1 MTKILNN
8 KIFKSIFTLLKTCF
22 FAILIVYILFVG
34 YQRLSGN
41 KSIFGYR
48 MFTVA
53 TGSMTGAYNIND
65 VIAVKD
71 YDVNKLRVGD
81 DIAYSGN
88 RGGLENKF
96 VTHRI
101 IKIEDATNGGKIIV
115 TKGVKNQVED
125 PPIRRERRVL
135 SPAGIRVTDKQ
146 VLGKVV
152 GVVPIV
158 SQVNHI
164 INTQAGFFFLIFCPL
179 VIVIMVDILQ
189 TMTDEE
195 IENNKLR
202 KIVSKNNKNTDEE
215 II

>member
-8 KIFKSIFTLLKTCF
+8 KIFKSIFTILKTCF

-53 TGSMTGAYNIND
+53 TGSMTGVYNIND

-101 IKIEDATNGGKIIV
+101 IKIEDAANGGKIIV

-125 PPIRRERRVL
+125 PPI
-135 SPAGIRVTDKQ
+135 TDKQ

-158 SQVNHI
+158 SEVNHI
-164 INTQAGFFFLIFCPL
+164 VNTQAVFFFLIFCPL
-179 VIVIMVDILQ
+179 VIVIVVDILQ
-189 TMTDEE
+189 TITDEE
-195 IENNKLR
+195 IENNKLK
-202 KIVSKNNKNTDEE
+202 KISSKNKNNLDEE

>member
-8 KIFKSIFTLLKTCF
+8 KIFKSIFTILKTCF

-53 TGSMTGAYNIND
+53 TGSMAGVYNIND

-101 IKIEDATNGGKIIV
+101 IKIEDAANGGKIIV
-115 TKGVKNQVED
+115 TKGVKNQAED
-125 PPIRRERRVL
+125 PPI
-135 SPAGIRVTDKQ
+135 TDKQ

-179 VIVIMVDILQ
+179 VIVIVVDILQ

-195 IENNKLR
+195 IENNKFR
-202 KIVSKNNKNTDEE
+202 KIGSKNNKNTDEE

>member
-53 TGSMTGAYNIND
+53 TGSMTGVYNIND

-101 IKIEDATNGGKIIV
+101 IKIEDAANGGKIIV

-125 PPIRRERRVL
+125 PPI
-135 SPAGIRVTDKQ
+135 TDKQ

-158 SQVNHI
+158 SEVNHI
-164 INTQAGFFFLIFCPL
+164 VNTQAVFFFLIFCPL
-179 VIVIMVDILQ
+179 VIVIVVDILQ
-189 TMTDEE
+189 TITDEE
-195 IENNKLR
+195 IENNKR
-202 KIVSKNNKNTDEE
+202 KKISSKNKNNLDEE

>member
-8 KIFKSIFTLLKTCF
+8 KIFKSIFTILKTCF

-53 TGSMTGAYNIND
+53 TGSMTGVYNIND

-71 YDVNKLRVGD
+71 YDVYKLRVGD

-101 IKIEDATNGGKIIV
+101 IKIEDAANGGKIIV
-115 TKGVKNQVED
+115 TKGVKNQAED
-125 PPIRRERRVL
+125 PPI
-135 SPAGIRVTDKQ
+135 TDKQ

>member
-8 KIFKSIFTLLKTCF
+8 KIFKSIFTILKTCF

-53 TGSMTGAYNIND
+53 TGSMTGVYNIND

-101 IKIEDATNGGKIIV
+101 IKIEDAANGGKIIV
-115 TKGVKNQVED
+115 TKGVKNQAED
-125 PPIRRERRVL
+125 PPI
-135 SPAGIRVTDKQ
+135 TDKQ

-164 INTQAGFFFLIFCPL
+164 INTQAGFFLLIFCPL

>member
-8 KIFKSIFTLLKTCF
+8 KIFKSIFTILKTCF

-53 TGSMTGAYNIND
+53 TGSMTGVYNIND

-101 IKIEDATNGGKIIV
+101 IKIEDAANGGKIIV
-115 TKGVKNQVED
+115 TKGVKNQAED
-125 PPIRRERRVL
+125 PPI
-135 SPAGIRVTDKQ
+135 TDKQ

-195 IENNKLR
+195 IENNKFR
-202 KIVSKNNKNTDEE
+202 KIGSKNNKNTDEE

>member
-53 TGSMTGAYNIND
+53 TGSMTGVYNIND

-125 PPIRRERRVL
+125 PPI
-135 SPAGIRVTDKQ
+135 TDKQ

-158 SQVNHI
+158 SEVNHI
-164 INTQAGFFFLIFCPL
+164 INTQAVFFFLIFCPL

-189 TMTDEE
+189 TITDEE
-195 IENNKLR
+195 IENNKLK
-202 KIVSKNNKNTDEE
+202 KISSKNKNNLDEE

>member
-8 KIFKSIFTLLKTCF
+8 KIFKSIFTILKTCF

-53 TGSMTGAYNIND
+53 TGSMAGVYNIND

-101 IKIEDATNGGKIIV
+101 IKIEDAANGGKIIV
-115 TKGVKNQVED
+115 TKGVKNQAED
-125 PPIRRERRVL
+125 PPI
-135 SPAGIRVTDKQ
+135 TDKQ

-164 INTQAGFFFLIFCPL
+164 INTQAGFFLLIFCPL
-179 VIVIMVDILQ
+179 VIVIVVDILQ

-202 KIVSKNNKNTDEE
+202 KIGSKNNKNTDEE

>member
-8 KIFKSIFTLLKTCF
+8 KIFKSIFTILKTCF

-53 TGSMTGAYNIND
+53 TGSMTGVYNIND

-125 PPIRRERRVL
+125 PPI
-135 SPAGIRVTDKQ
+135 TDKQ

-158 SQVNHI
+158 SEVNHI
-164 INTQAGFFFLIFCPL
+164 VNTQAVFFFLIFCPL
-179 VIVIMVDILQ
+179 VIVIVVDILQ
-189 TMTDEE
+189 TITDEE
-195 IENNKLR
+195 IENNKLK
-202 KIVSKNNKNTDEE
+202 KISSKNKNNLDEE

>member
-8 KIFKSIFTLLKTCF
+8 KIFKSIFTILKTCF

-53 TGSMTGAYNIND
+53 TGSMTGVYNIND

-101 IKIEDATNGGKIIV
+101 IKIEDAANGGKIIV
-115 TKGVKNQVED
+115 TKGVKNQAED
-125 PPIRRERRVL
+125 PPI
-135 SPAGIRVTDKQ
+135 TDKQ

-164 INTQAGFFFLIFCPL
+164 INTQAGFFLLIFCPL

-189 TMTDEE
+189 TMTDEK

-202 KIVSKNNKNTDEE
+202 KIGSKNNKNTNEE

>member
-8 KIFKSIFTLLKTCF
+8 KIFKSIFTILKTCF

-53 TGSMTGAYNIND
+53 TGSMTGVYNIND

-101 IKIEDATNGGKIIV
+101 IKIEDAANGGKIIV

-125 PPIRRERRVL
+125 PPI
-135 SPAGIRVTDKQ
+135 TDKQ

-164 INTQAGFFFLIFCPL
+164 INTQAGFFFLILCPL
-179 VIVIMVDILQ
+179 VIVIVVDVLQ
-189 TMTDEE
+189 TITDEE
-195 IENNKLR
+195 IENNKLK
-202 KIVSKNNKNTDEE
+202 KISSKNNKNTDEE

>member
-8 KIFKSIFTLLKTCF
+8 KIFKSIFTILKTCF

-53 TGSMTGAYNIND
+53 TGSMTGVYNIND

-101 IKIEDATNGGKIIV
+101 IKIEDAANGGKIIV
-115 TKGVKNQVED
+115 TKGVKNQAED
-125 PPIRRERRVL
+125 PPI
-135 SPAGIRVTDKQ
+135 TDKQ

-179 VIVIMVDILQ
+179 VIVIVVDVLQ

-195 IENNKLR
+195 IENNIFR
-202 KIVSKNNKNTDEE
+202 KIGSKNNKNTDEE

>member
-1 MTKILNN
+1 MINLTKILNN
-8 KIFKSIFTLLKTCF
+8 KIFKSIFTILKTCF

-53 TGSMTGAYNIND
+53 TGSMTGVYNIND

-101 IKIEDATNGGKIIV
+101 IKIEDAANGGKIIV
-115 TKGVKNQVED
+115 TKGVKNQAED
-125 PPIRRERRVL
+125 PPI
-135 SPAGIRVTDKQ
+135 TDKQ

-158 SQVNHI
+158 SEVNHI
-164 INTQAGFFFLIFCPL
+164 INTQAGFFFLILCPL
-179 VIVIMVDILQ
+179 VIVIVVDVLQ
-189 TMTDEE
+189 TITDEE
-195 IENNKLR
+195 IENNKLK
-202 KIVSKNNKNTDEE
+202 KISSKNNKNTDEE

>member
-8 KIFKSIFTLLKTCF
+8 KIFKSIFTILKTCF

-53 TGSMTGAYNIND
+53 TGSMTGVYNIND

-101 IKIEDATNGGKIIV
+101 IKIEDAANGGKIIV
-115 TKGVKNQVED
+115 TKGVKNQAED
-125 PPIRRERRVL
+125 PPI
-135 SPAGIRVTDKQ
+135 TDKQ

-164 INTQAGFFFLIFCPL
+164 INTQAGFFLLIFCPL

-189 TMTDEE
+189 TMTDEK

>member
-1 MTKILNN
+1 LTKILNN
-8 KIFKSIFTLLKTCF
+8 KIFKSIFTILKTCF

-53 TGSMTGAYNIND
+53 TGSMTGVYNIND

-101 IKIEDATNGGKIIV
+101 IKIEDAANGGKIIV
-115 TKGVKNQVED
+115 TKGVKNQAED
-125 PPIRRERRVL
+125 PPI
-135 SPAGIRVTDKQ
+135 TDKQ

-215 II
+215 IIWLGRWFYEN

>member
-1 MTKILNN
+1 MTKIFNN
-8 KIFKSIFTLLKTCF
+8 KKFMFVFNVLKTCF
-22 FAILIVYILFVG
+22 FIILIVYIMFVG

-53 TGSMTGAYNIND
+53 TGSMTGVYNIND

-71 YDVNKLRVGD
+71 YDVNKLKVGD

-88 RGGLENKF
+88 RGGLEDKF

-101 IKIEDATNGGKIIV
+101 VKIEDSASGGKIIV

-125 PPIRRERRVL
+125 PPI
-135 SPAGIRVTDKQ
+135 TDKQ

-164 INTQAGFFFLIFCPL
+164 VNTQAGFFFLIFCPL
-179 VIVIMVDILQ
+179 VIVIVVDILQ
-189 TMTDEE
+189 TITDEE
-195 IENNKLR
+195 IENNKLK
-202 KIVSKNNKNTDEE
+202 KIGSKSNKNIDEE

>member
-8 KIFKSIFTLLKTCF
+8 KIFKSIFTILKTCF

-53 TGSMTGAYNIND
+53 TGSMTGVYNIND

-101 IKIEDATNGGKIIV
+101 IKIEDAANGGKIIV
-115 TKGVKNQVED
+115 TKGVKNQAED
-125 PPIRRERRVL
+125 PPI
-135 SPAGIRVTDKQ
+135 TDKQ

-179 VIVIMVDILQ
+179 VIVIVVDILQ

-195 IENNKLR
+195 IENNKFR
-202 KIVSKNNKNTDEE
+202 KIGSKNNKNTDEE

>member
-8 KIFKSIFTLLKTCF
+8 KIFKSIFTILKTCF

-53 TGSMTGAYNIND
+53 TGSMAGVYNIND

-101 IKIEDATNGGKIIV
+101 IKIEDAANGGKIIV
-115 TKGVKNQVED
+115 TKGVKNQAED
-125 PPIRRERRVL
+125 PPI
-135 SPAGIRVTDKQ
+135 TDKQ

>member
-8 KIFKSIFTLLKTCF
+8 KIFKSIFTILKTCF

-53 TGSMTGAYNIND
+53 TGSMTGVYNIND

-125 PPIRRERRVL
+125 PPI
-135 SPAGIRVTDKQ
+135 TDKQ

-158 SQVNHI
+158 SEVNHI

-189 TMTDEE
+189 TITDEE
-195 IENNKLR
+195 IENNKLK
-202 KIVSKNNKNTDEE
+202 KISSKNKKNLDEE